1 MRANGVIDRY
11 MAPVPYLRW
20 ITVRTLAALF
30 IAGYCIARAPV
41 LSNYARMS
49 LERFA
54 PVGPVM
60 LLSAPVSHA
69 ISVSILGLTIA
80 LGLLVAFGRVTRW
93 TTPLLA
99 MSVLWVTSY
108 RNSWG
113 MLFHTENLLTLH
125 TIVLAI
131 GEWTVVHRRHGDSEH
146 NADNN
151 TLSGWPLRLM
161 SAITVA
167 TYLLAGVAK
176 LRNSGMAWMDGEILR
191 NTIAHDAL
199 RKAELGS
206 DYATLGAVLVQQ
218 ASLFPPLAW
227 ATMAIE
233 LGAPLALAHRSLRW
247 AWIGTAWSFHFGVQW
262 IMWIG
267 FPYPLSFVAYA
278 SMLPVER
285 LWRLP
290 LLSKAAARLRLP
302 SES

>member
-1 MRANGVIDRY
+1 MSANRVIDRY

-30 IAGYCIARAPV
+30 IAGYCLARAPV
-41 LSNYARMS
+41 LSNYGHMS
-49 LERFA
+49 TERFA

-60 LLSAPVSHA
+60 LLNAPVSHG

-93 TTPLLA
+93 TTSLLA
-99 MSVLWVTSY
+99 MSFLWVTSY

-125 TIVLAI
+125 MIVLAI
-131 GEWTVVHRRHGDSEH
+131 GEWTRVRD
-146 NADNN
+146 DNN
-151 TLSGWPLRLM
+151 AISGWPLRLM

-218 ASLFPPLAW
+218 AALFPPLAW
-227 ATMAIE
+227 ATMVIE
-233 LGAPLALAHRSLRW
+233 LGAPLAFAHRYLRW

-290 LLSKAAARLRLP
+290 LLSKVAARLRLP